1 MSNNLYG
8 EQYDSCSPVA
18 KTISVTLQHLTIDS
32 KTLAGEQVDYSSFF
46 SGDATEKFLLLIKAQ
61 TKYSLWFDY
70 DYNKKDSSG
79 VREPNGLFE
88 GLIFNIDGSS
98 DANCEILPMFVD
110 DSGNPIKVF
119 AVFKIYRNLNYDATS
134 DVSWRTDL
142 FNFLKQ
148 HLYLLDSI
156 VDDNNNDL
164 KSDLI
169 YFEQSRDPLTQCG
182 NYLCYTTADHYE
194 TPLSKN
200 ILKLDA
206 YFNCVKERTDA
217 SYKRFISLRSCKR
230 LKSSSTVVDANG
242 NSNLLSNVTKFY
254 VIAENVDEKVNLE
267 GSYDDY
273 TETNDYTTPSA
284 YIINSLGE
292 TFFSKFDNARK
303 IQNLAGQSVGTD
315 KVLRP
320 MMYVISQN

>member
-18 KTISVTLQHLTIDS
+18 KTISVTLQHLTIDG
-32 KTLAGEQVDYSSFF
+32 KTLAGEQVDYSSCF
-46 SGDATEKFLLLIKAQ
+46 SGEATEKFLLLIKAQ
-61 TKYSLWFDY
+61 TKYTLWFDY

-88 GLIFNIDGSS
+88 GLTFNNDGSAN
-98 DANCEILPMFVD
+98 ANCEILPMFVD
-110 DSGNPIKVF
+110 DDGNPIRIF
-119 AVFKIYRNLNYDATS
+119 AVFKIYYDLGYSKDSNAS
-134 DVSWRTDL
+134 DANWKANL

-156 VDDNNNDL
+156 VDGNNNDL

-169 YFEQSRDPLTQCG
+169 YFEQPRQKPNQALNGD
-182 NYLCYTTADHYE
+182 YYYTDKQNE
-194 TPLSKN
+194 QNLSKN
-200 ILKLDA
+200 NLKTDA
-206 YFNCVKERTDA
+206 YFSCVKEMNV
-217 SYKRFISLRSCKR
+217 SYKRFVSLRSCHRFKF
-230 LKSSSTVVDANG
+230 TGTGVVN
-242 NSNLLSNVTKFY
+242 NIPVFY
-254 VIAENVDEKVNLE
+254 VSASSNEKTILA
-267 GSYDDY
+267 GTYDDC
-273 TETNDYTTPSA
+273 EEIASNDLTTPSA

-320 MMYVISQN
+320 MMYVISQS